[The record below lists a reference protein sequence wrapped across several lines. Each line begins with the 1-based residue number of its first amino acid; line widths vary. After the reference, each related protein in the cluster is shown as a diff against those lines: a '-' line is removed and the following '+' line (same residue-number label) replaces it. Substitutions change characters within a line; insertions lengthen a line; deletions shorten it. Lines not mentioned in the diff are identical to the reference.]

1 MREEQQVKLDALLRG
16 AMAES
21 PDLRTRGAEGMAD
34 ALREWLGLS
43 PQRGST
49 AGTPD
54 AGDAAAA
61 KPTAWWKR
69 WLWLGAA
76 AGLSLLALT
85 ARVVQTETSTAAPTT
100 QARG

>member
-1 MREEQQVKLDALLRG
+1 
-16 AMAES
+16 MAES
-21 PDLRTRGAEGMAD
+21 PELRTRGAEGMAD
-34 ALREWLGLS
+34 ALREWLSLS
-43 PQRGST
+43 SQRST
-49 AGTPD
+49 TPG
-54 AGDAAAA
+54 ADAAAP

-85 ARVVQTETSTAAPTT
+85 ARVAQTENATAAPTT